1 MKPKKPT
8 VVIVGGG
15 FGGLWTA
22 NALRRVEARV
32 IVIDREN
39 HHVFQP
45 LLYQVATA
53 GLSPADIAQPIRGI
67 LTSANAEV
75 VMGEVTDIDK
85 DAREVILTDRSIPYD
100 YLVLATGAKH
110 SYFGKDSWEEFAPG
124 LKTIDDATNIRSR
137 ILLAFEEAESARTD
151 DEKRKCLNFVIV
163 GGGATGVELAGAIS
177 EIARRTLPGD
187 FDHIDSRDATV
198 QLLEA
203 GPRLLPAF
211 PESLSQAT
219 LESLQKLGVTVRTN
233 TKVED
238 IGDGIVKT
246 NSEVIEA
253 RTILWAAGV
262 QATPA
267 AKWLGVEADRAGRV
281 LVSPNCSV
289 PGHPNI
295 FVIGDAM
302 SLKDKKGNPLPGVAQ
317 VAMQQGKFVAKI
329 ISSLIRGEPS
339 KAKFS
344 YFDKGSMATIGKR
357 LAVANIGSIEMRGLL
372 AWLSWAVIH
381 VWYLIGLKNKLLVMI
396 QWIWSYLFSNRGARL
411 ITGRKD

>member
-1 MKPKKPT
+1 MEPKKPT

-15 FGGLWTA
+15 FGGVWTA
-22 NALRRVEARV
+22 KALRRVQARV

-53 GLSPADIAQPIRGI
+53 GLSPANIAQPIRGI
-67 LTSANAEV
+67 LTSENVEV
-75 VMGEVTDIDK
+75 VMGEVTGVDK
-85 DAREVILTDRSIPYD
+85 EANEVILGDDRIPFD

-110 SYFGKDSWEEFAPG
+110 SYFGHDAWEEFAPG
-124 LKTIDDATNIRSR
+124 LKTIDDATKIRSR
-137 ILLAFEEAESARTD
+137 ILLAFEQAESAKSE
-151 DEKRKCLNFVIV
+151 DEKRKCLNFVVV
-163 GGGATGVELAGAIS
+163 GGGATGVELAGAIA
-177 EIARRTLPGD
+177 EIARRTLPRD

-203 GPRLLPAF
+203 GPRLLSAF
-211 PESLSQAT
+211 SESLCQAT
-219 LESLQKLGVTVRTN
+219 LESLQKLGVTVRLN
-233 TKVED
+233 TKVEE

-281 LVSPNCSV
+281 LVTPNCSI

-302 SLKDKKGNPLPGVAQ
+302 ALKDKKGNPLPGVAQ
-317 VAMQQGKFVAKI
+317 VAMQQGKFVAKV

-339 KAKFS
+339 KATFS

-357 LAVANIGSIEMRGLL
+357 LAVAQIGSIEMRGLL

-411 ITGRKD
+411 ITGRED